1 MKPGV
6 RRQPDSGSIW
16 VLTGLG
22 NCLKSF
28 EDEFSA
34 LISVHVRVPI
44 YI

>member
-1 MKPGV
+1 MKTGV
-6 RRQPDSGSIW
+6 SPQPDSGSTW

-34 LISVHVRVPI
+34 LISVHVRGSI
-44 YI
+44 YL